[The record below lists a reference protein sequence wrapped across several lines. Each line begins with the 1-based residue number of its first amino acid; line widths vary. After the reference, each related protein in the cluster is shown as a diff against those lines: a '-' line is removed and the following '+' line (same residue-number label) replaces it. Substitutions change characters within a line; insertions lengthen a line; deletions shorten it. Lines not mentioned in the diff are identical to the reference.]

1 MERERTVERWLG
13 QRLKQEGF
21 LYFKFVSPQNPG
33 VPDRL
38 VICPDGAVEF
48 VEIKTL
54 AGKLSRQQEVCIQEL
69 ERHGQAVT
77 VVHGLNEAIEFSQR
91 LIRKHAKGGDRYDHV

>member
-13 QRLKQEGF
+13 QRLRQEGF

-48 VEIKTL
+48 VELKTP
-54 AGKLSRQQEVCIQEL
+54 AGKVSRQQEVCIQEL

-91 LIRKHAKGGDRYDHV
+91 LIRKHAKGGDPE